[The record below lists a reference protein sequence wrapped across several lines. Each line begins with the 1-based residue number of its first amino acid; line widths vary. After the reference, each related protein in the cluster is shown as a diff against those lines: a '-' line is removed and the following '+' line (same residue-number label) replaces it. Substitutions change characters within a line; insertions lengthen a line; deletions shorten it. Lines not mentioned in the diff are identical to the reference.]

1 MNDLDFRDARVLI
14 IDDQEMNIAML
25 WGMLPKHVLPP
36 TLLGQRSFRGDRDV
50 SANSAPYLVSA

>member
-25 WGMLPKHVLPP
+25 SGMLKKPAREQ
-36 TLLGQRSFRGDRDV
+36 TATIRST
-50 SANSAPYLVSA
+50 